1 VLGSSLEALVLKSDN
16 SSLARDCRKEIK
28 SLHQQMAK
36 LEAWKRAERRQ
47 LRGELRALAKEERK
61 RQEKAI
67 QVRGTPYV

>member
-1 VLGSSLEALVLKSDN
+1 VLKSDN

-67 QVRGTPYV
+67 QVGVWVGGGCCVRVL